1 MPLLRQKVVTSSF
14 AEVTLKTFWQ
24 LAQREGSL
32 FFKNYAKENSGNRI
46 HKYFPFRRS
55 ADVLR
60 CASKQT
66 LDLSNN
72 RNWNIISEEKSVWN
86 VGTASLCIPGFS
98 LIRLAYVR
106 CYFKRSFCEV
116 KRWLL
121 AIQQIPFSTRTSRN
135 LRTANETLK
144 AATWKGR

>member
-1 MPLLRQKVVTSSF
+1 MPPLRQKVVTSSF

-72 RNWNIISEEKSVWN
+72 RIE
-86 VGTASLCIPGFS
+86 TLSL
-98 LIRLAYVR
+98 
-106 CYFKRSFCEV
+106 KRSPCEM
-116 KRWLL
+116 
-121 AIQQIPFSTRTSRN
+121 
-135 LRTANETLK
+135 
-144 AATWKGR
+144 

>member
-72 RNWNIISEEKSVWN
+72 RNWNIIAEVRAKCRYGFSSY
-86 VGTASLCIPGFS
+86 TRIQCHQISLCS
-98 LIRLAYVR
+98 LLFQTLFLWSKEVTAGHSTNT
-106 CYFKRSFCEV
+106 FFNENLEKPADGKRNTESSNL
-116 KRWLL
+116 KR
-121 AIQQIPFSTRTSRN
+121 
-135 LRTANETLK
+135 
-144 AATWKGR
+144 